1 MNEKLFD
8 IASELSMQASDWVDQ
23 VHPHVSYRAW
33 HNHHRTRLA
42 ELIIKETIK
51 SIQAT
56 SAESINLGRTL
67 EENVSWTVNDIKR
80 NFGINE

>member
-1 MNEKLFD
+1 MNERIKE
-8 IASELSMQASDWVDQ
+8 IATEVGISVEYLTNTKQWSLIEALS
-23 VHPHVSYRAW
+23 
-33 HNHHRTRLA
+33 
-42 ELIIKETIK
+42 ELIINETIK

-67 EENVSWTVNDIKR
+67 EENVSWTINDIKR